1 MTYPR
6 SSTALLRSLAGS
18 LVVSTWL
25 AGAAL
30 LQPAQADYL
39 AAEAAL
45 KANDLPRAIPL
56 LAEEAKLG
64 NPVAAYNLGKI
75 YENGGDGVPQNYA
88 QAIAWYKLAADVG
101 TLPTQFDGKALGPDA
116 ADLIFASQL
125 YAQYNL
131 GRLYEAGKGTQQD
144 VAAAVQWYQR
154 AGQQDL
160 DVAQQRLVHIFREGE
175 GAVAPNPVESTKWL
189 ERLAQGGN
197 VPAMS
202 DLGTAYLQGIGVE
215 KNAKIAHDWYLRGA
229 SRGSGEAL
237 FNLGLLYQSGYAGDP
252 DFKRAAEYYMRA
264 ANANSG
270 RAMMALGDLY
280 ANAQGVSRSMS
291 QALAWYEL
299 AADRGVAEAVAK
311 RDSLTRSLPESD
323 VDQANTIAAAWQ
335 PQPDLTPLPEAV
347 PPLPSA
353 PQQPSLL
360 PGSPAAQP
368 APDQSGQPGIPDV
381 LPTLQNTGLPGAPGS
396 APAGTTPDA
405 TPPANQPVQL
415 PTAPDATNPPTAPA
429 PAPAATPAAPV
440 DNSAPTDNSSVPN
453 GTPEPGAKPFDGG
466 ATNQPAASPAAP
478 AASAP
483 AAPAAPADAAPATT
497 DNNGVQLIGTP
508 QPGAKPFGADAKKAA
523 PQKLTLPGTPAPANP
538 APAAPATPDASQSN
552 GTTNP

>member
-6 SSTALLRSLAGS
+6 YSRTLLRSLAGS

-75 YENGGDGVPQNYA
+75 YENGGDGVQQDYG

-144 VAAAVQWYQR
+144 VATAVQWYQR

-197 VPAMS
+197 VPAMA

-252 DFKRAAEYYMRA
+252 DFKRAGDYYMRA

-280 ANAQGVSRSMS
+280 ANAQGVSRSMA

-311 RDSLTRSLPESD
+311 RDSLTRSLADSD
-323 VDQANTIAAAWQ
+323 VNQANTIAAAWQ
-335 PQPDLTPLPEAV
+335 PQVDLTPLPEAV

-360 PGSPAAQP
+360 PGTPAAQP
-368 APDQSGQPGIPDV
+368 AAPDQSGQPGIPDV
-381 LPTLQNTGLPGAPGS
+381 LPTMQNTGLPGAP
-396 APAGTTPDA
+396 APAGTVPDA

-415 PTAPDATNPPTAPA
+415 PTAPDASQAPA
-429 PAPAATPAAPV
+429 PAPAAVPAPAPAA
-440 DNSAPTDNSSVPN
+440 APAA
-453 GTPEPGAKPFDGG
+453 EPGAQPFNGG
-466 ATNQPAASPAAP
+466 ATNQPAATPVAPAAAAP
-478 AASAP
+478 AAT
-483 AAPAAPADAAPATT
+483 APATT
-497 DNNGVQLIGTP
+497 DTNAVPLVGTP
-508 QPGAKPFGADAKKAA
+508 QPGAKPFGADTKKTTQ
-523 PQKLTLPGTPAPANP
+523 QKLTVPGTPTPVAPAPANP
-538 APAAPATPDASQSN
+538 APTAPASPDASGQSN
-552 GTTNP
+552 GTTTP

>member
-6 SSTALLRSLAGS
+6 YSSTLLRRLAGS

-25 AGAAL
+25 AGAAM

-75 YENGGDGVPQNYA
+75 YENGGDGVPQNYG
-88 QAIAWYKLAADVG
+88 QAIVWYKLAGDVG
-101 TLPTQFDGKALGPDA
+101 ATPTQFDGRALGPDA
-116 ADLIFASQL
+116 ADLIFAAQL

-144 VAAAVQWYQR
+144 VATAVQWYQR
-154 AGQQDL
+154 AAQQDL

-202 DLGTAYLQGIGVE
+202 DLGTAYLQGVGVE

-229 SRGSGEAL
+229 SRGNNEAL

-252 DFKRAAEYYMRA
+252 DFKRAADYYMRA

-280 ANAQGVSRSMS
+280 ADAQGVSRSMS

-347 PPLPSA
+347 PPLPAAS
-353 PQQPSLL
+353 QQPSLL
-360 PGSPAAQP
+360 PGTPAAP
-368 APDQSGQPGIPDV
+368 AADQSGQPGIPDV
-381 LPTLQNTGLPGAPGS
+381 LPTLQNTGLPGAP
-396 APAGTTPDA
+396 APAGTVPDA
-405 TPPANQPVQL
+405 TAPANQPVQL
-415 PTAPDATNPPTAPA
+415 PTAPDATQAPA
-429 PAPAATPAAPV
+429 PATPVPTAPIDNATPTENGSSAAPEPGAQPFNGGAATQPAATPV
-440 DNSAPTDNSSVPN
+440 
-453 GTPEPGAKPFDGG
+453 
-466 ATNQPAASPAAP
+466 AP

-483 AAPAAPADAAPATT
+483 AAPVNPAPASTAPATT
-497 DNNGVQLIGTP
+497 DNSGVQLIGTP
-508 QPGAKPFGADAKKAA
+508 QPGAKPFGADTKKAT
-523 PQKLTLPGTPAPANP
+523 PQKLTVPGTAAPAPTP
-538 APAAPATPDASQSN
+538 APAAPTSPDATGQ
-552 GTTNP
+552 GGGTTTNP

>member
-6 SSTALLRSLAGS
+6 YSRALLRSLAGS

-25 AGAAL
+25 AGVAL

-39 AAEAAL
+39 GAEAAL

-75 YENGGDGVPQNYA
+75 YENGGDGVAQDYG
-88 QAIAWYKLAADVG
+88 QAIAWYKLAGDIGA
-101 TLPTQFDGKALGPDA
+101 LPTQFDGKALGPDA
-116 ADLIFASQL
+116 ADLIAAAQL

-131 GRLYEAGKGTQQD
+131 GRLYETGKGTQQD
-144 VAAAVQWYQR
+144 VATAVQWYQR

-197 VPAMS
+197 VPAMA

-229 SRGSGEAL
+229 TRGSGEAL

-252 DFKRAAEYYMRA
+252 DFKRAADYYMRA

-311 RDSLTRSLPESD
+311 RDSLTRSLADSD

-360 PGSPAAQP
+360 PGAPAAP
-368 APDQSGQPGIPDV
+368 ATDQSGQPGIPDV
-381 LPTLQNTGLPGAPGS
+381 LPTLQNTGLPGTG
-396 APAGTTPDA
+396 APAGTAPDA
-405 TPPANQPVQL
+405 TPPAPDANQPVQL
-415 PTAPDATNPPTAPA
+415 PTAPDATPALA
-429 PAPAATPAAPV
+429 PAPAANTPAAP
-440 DNSAPTDNSSVPN
+440 ALPP
-453 GTPEPGAKPFDGG
+453 
-466 ATNQPAASPAAP
+466 AP
-478 AASAP
+478 AATDDSS
-483 AAPAAPADAAPATT
+483 AAP
-497 DNNGVQLIGTP
+497 VQLIGTP
-508 QPGAKPFGADAKKAA
+508 QPGAKPFGADAKK
-523 PQKLTLPGTPAPANP
+523 PAQPK
-538 APAAPATPDASQSN
+538 PAAPAPATLAPTSPDASQGS

>member
-6 SSTALLRSLAGS
+6 YSSTLLRSLAGS

-25 AGAAL
+25 AGAAM

-75 YENGGDGVPQNYA
+75 YENGGDGVPQNYG
-88 QAIAWYKLAADVG
+88 QAIVWYKLAGDVG
-101 TLPTQFDGKALGPDA
+101 AMPTQFDGRALGPDA
-116 ADLIFASQL
+116 ADLIFAAQL

-144 VAAAVQWYQR
+144 VATAVQWYQR
-154 AGQQDL
+154 AAQQDL

-252 DFKRAAEYYMRA
+252 DFKRAADYYMRA

-311 RDSLTRSLPESD
+311 RDSLTRSLADSD
-323 VDQANTIAAAWQ
+323 VSQANTIAAAWQ

-360 PGSPAAQP
+360 PGTPATQP

-381 LPTLQNTGLPGAPGS
+381 LPTLQNTGL
-396 APAGTTPDA
+396 
-405 TPPANQPVQL
+405 
-415 PTAPDATNPPTAPA
+415 
-429 PAPAATPAAPV
+429 
-440 DNSAPTDNSSVPN
+440 
-453 GTPEPGAKPFDGG
+453 
-466 ATNQPAASPAAP
+466 
-478 AASAP
+478 
-483 AAPAAPADAAPATT
+483 
-497 DNNGVQLIGTP
+497 
-508 QPGAKPFGADAKKAA
+508 
-523 PQKLTLPGTPAPANP
+523 
-538 APAAPATPDASQSN
+538 
-552 GTTNP
+552 